1 MVQKIFTR
9 DFLFIFLAQ
18 LTLSSVYCI
27 LIPTFPIY
35 LSKKGSTEVEIGI
48 LVGTLSLSSLV
59 FRPFVGR
66 ALLRISERTFMVAG
80 ALLFALTSMG
90 YFFALT
96 FWPLL
101 TVRIF
106 QGIGAAFFYTAAVTL
121 VAHISPEARLGQSIS
136 SYYLGFNI
144 AFALTPTFGMFLIDS
159 FGFNVLFA
167 VCTGLSLCSLFVMT
181 RLKERHVH
189 PSDPS
194 PPEESPIL
202 SRKALPPA
210 IVAFLSAMTWGAL
223 SAFFPLYALD
233 HGMANPGL
241 FFTVYAMMIILGR
254 VLGGRVLDIYPR
266 ESVLLP
272 CLAAGIIAMG
282 ILPFS
287 KSLFMFLVVAAICGI
302 GHAFLY
308 PALVAYTLGLTRP
321 SRGPAIGTYS
331 AFEDFGTG
339 IGPVIIGIILRF
351 TSYPIMF
358 VCLVLAGIINLNYFY
373 FFIKKKAT

>member
-1 MVQKIFTR
+1 MQKIFTR

-18 LTLSSVYCI
+18 LTFSSVYCI

-35 LSKKGSTEVEIGI
+35 LSTKGSTEVEIGI
-48 LVGTLSLSSLV
+48 LVGVLGLASLV
-59 FRPFVGR
+59 IRPLVGK
-66 ALLRISERTFMVAG
+66 ALLKISERIFMMAG
-80 ALLFALTSMG
+80 ALLFVLTSAG

-101 TVRIF
+101 IVRIF
-106 QGIGAAFFYTAAVTL
+106 QGIGSAFFYTAAVTL

-159 FGFNVLFA
+159 FSFNVLFA
-167 VCTGLSLCSLFVMT
+167 FCTGLSLCSFFVMT
-181 RLKERHVH
+181 RIKERHVH

-194 PPEESPIL
+194 PPEESTIL

-223 SAFFPLYALD
+223 TAFFPLYALD
-233 HGMANPGL
+233 HGMTNPGL
-241 FFTVYAMMIILGR
+241 FFTAYAIMIISGR
-254 VLGGRVLDIYPR
+254 VLGGRVFDLYPR
-266 ESVLLP
+266 ESLLLP
-272 CLAAGIIAMG
+272 CLVAAIIAMA

-287 KSLFMFLVVAAICGI
+287 RSLFVFLVVAAICGI

-308 PALVAYTLGLTRP
+308 PALVAYTLSLTGP
-321 SRGPAIGTYS
+321 FRGPAMGTYS

-339 IGPVIIGIILRF
+339 IGPVIMGIILRF
-351 TSYPIMF
+351 TSYPTMF
-358 VCLVLAGIINLNYFY
+358 ICLALAGIVNLIYFY
-373 FFIKKKAT
+373 FSIQKKAI